1 MNKRQAICECFK
13 LTGVQSLKRSGVTR
27 RSDNGGLR
35 CIKKRRSG
43 VTRRRKLF
51 LFFRSAALFRHYRA
65 LLLVPER
72 LGKGHFLFG
81 DV

>member
-13 LTGVQSLKRSGVTR
+13 RTGVQSLKRSGVTR
-27 RSDNGGLR
+27 RSDSGGLR
-35 CIKKRRSG
+35 SIKNAVPALHADANFSC
-43 VTRRRKLF
+43 
-51 LFFRSAALFRHYRA
+51 FFAPLRCSA